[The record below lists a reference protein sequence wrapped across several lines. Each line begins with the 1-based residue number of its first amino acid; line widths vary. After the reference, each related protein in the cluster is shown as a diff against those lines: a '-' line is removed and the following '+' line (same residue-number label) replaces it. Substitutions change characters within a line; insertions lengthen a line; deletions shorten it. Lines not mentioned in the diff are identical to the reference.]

1 MSIERETIVEPAASE
16 TVIVDRGHRPF
27 GVIGAI
33 IAAVAAERRRV
44 QRWRLGQ
51 RRPAGNHC
59 HGIARQSQ
67 AFLSIILLFCSSD
80 RPVVVRQRR
89 AL

>member
-33 IAAVAAERRRV
+33 IAAVAAV
-44 QRWRLGQ
+44 L
-51 RRPAGNHC
+51 
-59 HGIARQSQ
+59 
-67 AFLSIILLFCSSD
+67 LILWLMNGGVSSD
-80 RPVVVRQRR
+80 GGSVNVDLPEITVTE
-89 AL
+89 